1 MPYGM
6 RKVNNKSCFKVY
18 NKKTRKVYAKCSTK
32 TNAMKQMRLL
42 RAIDNNPK
50 FRAILKKTRKK

>member
-1 MPYGM
+1 M
-6 RKVNNKSCFKVY
+6 RKVNKKSCFKVY

-42 RAIDNNPK
+42 RAIDNDPK
-50 FRAILKKTRKK
+50 FRARLKKTRKNI